1 MSSARA
7 LRGSTGLRMTT
18 VADGALSARSPGASA
33 SSATILLGLQEATL
47 DLFASDDAG
56 EIAGKALSWVLRLLT
71 VETASLWIPDGD
83 DFECRGALGTRRDQL
98 ANSRIPRSEVAK
110 PNAAEDGL
118 AVVAADI
125 AVTGDLVAVLRGS
138 RPVTSAGA
146 FSDSEEAVLLRL
158 AAAAGA
164 AMEHAR
170 QLAASRRTAGESARD
185 LAVITEMSREITA
198 TLDLDRVLQTVVNLA
213 TRMLEFDRGAV
224 ALYEHGTC
232 DIRAVAGADGVDAKS
247 DALQDLAVRAA
258 WAAGTGE
265 PFYLSDR
272 ADPASDAERTFAQ
285 VFGEDLERDGAESG
299 LYLPLKDEEGVIG
312 ILLFEAG
319 RTGFASPRQREM
331 AAILAAQATVAVR
344 NAQLY
349 RQVPLA
355 DTLTALTA
363 KREALLAL
371 PRRRR
376 MVYAG
381 VALAV
386 VAALTLIR
394 WPLRVTGT
402 NPVFRPL
409 LRADVR
415 PTVPGVIDRVFVRE
429 GAAVELGAPLFHL
442 RDDEL
447 RAEWDAA
454 AAARS
459 SAERA
464 AAIAAANGDAAGEQL
479 QRIRADAARR
489 EAQLLDKRIRSAV
502 IRSPA
507 TGVILTPRPEERVG
521 AYADAGDLLA
531 VVGRTDSLEVDFGV
545 EQRDI
550 ARVRIGDEVRLRV
563 SAMPQHTFSGRLVS
577 VAPLP
582 ESDDTGVRYPARAVF
597 ANDGSLLRPGM
608 EAYARVLTARASV
621 LGRLTRDPI
630 RALRLLWWRMWW

>member
-1 MSSARA
+1 
-7 LRGSTGLRMTT
+7 MTT
-18 VADGALSARSPGASA
+18 VADGAFSARAPSASA
-33 SSATILLGLQEATL
+33 SPASTLLAVQEATL

-56 EIAGKALSWVLRLLT
+56 EIAGKALRWAPRLLA
-71 VETASLWIPDGD
+71 VETASLWIPDGA
-83 DFECRGALGTRRDQL
+83 DFECRGALGARREQL
-98 ANSRIPRSEVAK
+98 ASARIPRSEVSK
-110 PNAAEDGL
+110 STAAEVGL
-118 AVVAADI
+118 AVSAADI
-125 AVTGDLVAVLRGS
+125 TVDGDLVAVLRGS
-138 RPVTSAGA
+138 RPVASSGA
-146 FSDSEEAVLLRL
+146 FTDAEEAALLWL
-158 AAAAGA
+158 TAAASA

-170 QLAASRRTAGESARD
+170 RLGASRLAAEESVRD
-185 LAVITEMSREITA
+185 LAVITDMSREITA
-198 TLDLDRVLQTVVNLA
+198 TLDLDRVLRTVVNLA
-213 TRMLEFDRGAV
+213 TRMLDFDRGAV

-319 RTGFASPRQREM
+319 RTGFAAPRQREM

-355 DTLTALTA
+355 DTLTALSA
-363 KREALLAL
+363 KRAALLAL

-376 MVYAG
+376 TMYAG
-381 VALAV
+381 LALAV

-402 NPVFRPL
+402 DPIFRPL
-409 LRADVR
+409 RRADVR
-415 PTVPGVIDRVFVRE
+415 ATVPGVIDRVFVRE
-429 GAAVELGAPLFHL
+429 GAAVELGAPVFHL

-454 AAARS
+454 VAARS

-464 AAIAAANGDAAGEQL
+464 AAIAAAKGDAAGEQL
-479 QRIRADAARR
+479 QRIRAAAARR
-489 EAQLLDKRIRSAV
+489 EAELLDKQIRSAV

-507 TGVILTPRPEERVG
+507 EGVILTPRPEERIG

-550 ARVRIGDEVRLRV
+550 ARVRVGDEVRLRV
-563 SAMPQHTFSGRLVS
+563 SAMPQRTFSGRLVS

-582 ESDDTGVRYPARAVF
+582 ESEDARVLYPARAVF
-597 ANDGSLLRPGM
+597 ANDDSLLRPGM
-608 EAYARVLTARASV
+608 GAYARVLTDRASV

-630 RALRLLWWRMWW
+630 RALRLLWWRIWS